1 VLSKKLAWGINR
13 LSGGTDYT
21 QGVISPTPDQLDFLF
36 GQVTGGVGREVMKL
50 EQAATSWMS
59 GEELPPYKYP
69 LGVGRFIG
77 NTNAQASDSNRFYAN
92 LTRLN
97 ELEAELKG
105 RAKEGE
111 DVKGFM
117 KDNPEASLV
126 DMANAAETTV
136 TKLRSMKRKMI
147 AARRPKAEV
156 KQIETRIQ
164 SVMKS
169 LNDRVRPM
177 RESPIERALRN

>member
-1 VLSKKLAWGINR
+1 M
-13 LSGGTDYT
+13 
-21 QGVISPTPDQLDFLF
+21 Q
-36 GQVTGGVGREVMKL
+36 
-50 EQAATSWMS
+50 
-59 GEELPPYKYP
+59 
-69 LGVGRFIG
+69 
-77 NTNAQASDSNRFYAN
+77 
-92 LTRLN
+92 
-97 ELEAELKG
+97 
-105 RAKEGE
+105 
-111 DVKGFM
+111 
-117 KDNPEASLV
+117 DNPEATLV
-126 DMANAAETTV
+126 GMANAAETTV